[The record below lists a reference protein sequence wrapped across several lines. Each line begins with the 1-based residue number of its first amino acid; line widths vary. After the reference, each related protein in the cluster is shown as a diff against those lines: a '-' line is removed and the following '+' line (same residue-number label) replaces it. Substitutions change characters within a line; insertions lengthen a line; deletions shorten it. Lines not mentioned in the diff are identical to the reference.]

1 LSETTPDNL
10 MRFYDTN
17 IVAARPNLAFMPFGA
32 GPHRCFGAAMGY
44 LQAQFLLA
52 QIHQRFRIQ
61 TRPGWASRDDPGLP
75 WPVADSRPAAPIAP
89 AIAAVSMIPR
99 TCTLPRAGQLQ
110 LSRTEPNRLDAV
122 ASVANWAA
130 VSIPPGSRTRT
141 SAPSVAW
148 CTCRAPRQASSPRF
162 WPPGSTVGVR
172 RSSEH
177 QAESDARIGFASAV
191 CLGVRCM
198 PEQPART

>member
-1 LSETTPDNL
+1 VEPRFRIRAYPTADRYLRRSTLRIALSETTPDNL

-61 TRPGWASRDDPGLP
+61 TRPGWASRRDPGLP
-75 WPVADSRPAAPIAP
+75 WPVAGSRPAAPIAP

-99 TCTLPRAGQLQ
+99 TCTLPRAV
-110 LSRTEPNRLDAV
+110 SSSFPEPNRLDAV

-141 SAPSVAW
+141 SAPLVAW
-148 CTCRAPRQASSPRF
+148 CTCRAPGRCRRH
-162 WPPGSTVGVR
+162 GSGHRVNGR
-172 RSSEH
+172 
-177 QAESDARIGFASAV
+177 G
-191 CLGVRCM
+191 
-198 PEQPART
+198 P

>member
-1 LSETTPDNL
+1 

-32 GPHRCFGAAMGY
+32 GPHRRFGAAMGY

-52 QIHQRFRIQ
+52 QIHQRFRIH
-61 TRPGWASRDDPGLP
+61 
-75 WPVADSRPAAPIAP
+75 
-89 AIAAVSMIPR
+89 
-99 TCTLPRAGQLQ
+99 
-110 LSRTEPNRLDAV
+110 AV

-130 VSIPPGSRTRT
+130 VSVRPGSRTCT

-162 WPPGSTVGVR
+162 WPGQR
-172 RSSEH
+172 
-177 QAESDARIGFASAV
+177 
-191 CLGVRCM
+191 
-198 PEQPART
+198 